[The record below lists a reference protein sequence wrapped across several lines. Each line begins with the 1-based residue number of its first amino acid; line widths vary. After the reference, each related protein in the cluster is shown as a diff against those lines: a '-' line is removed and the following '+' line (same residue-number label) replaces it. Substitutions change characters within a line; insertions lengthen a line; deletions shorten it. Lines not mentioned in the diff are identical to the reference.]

1 MFFFFKQKTAYEIG
15 VRLVGSEMCIRD
27 SSLWR
32 VRYGQDCFQLALS
45 IFEKAIDLI
54 PYLAQSTP
62 GSIKTNS
69 RIDDPLI
76 VISHKPISSDLL
88 RVAAN
93 TMTIQKQK
101 NKQRSPKEQP
111 ILLLF
116 CIAWRLATISCF
128 DPMYLSLIHI

>member
-27 SSLWR
+27 R
-32 VRYGQDCFQLALS
+32 
-45 IFEKAIDLI
+45 I